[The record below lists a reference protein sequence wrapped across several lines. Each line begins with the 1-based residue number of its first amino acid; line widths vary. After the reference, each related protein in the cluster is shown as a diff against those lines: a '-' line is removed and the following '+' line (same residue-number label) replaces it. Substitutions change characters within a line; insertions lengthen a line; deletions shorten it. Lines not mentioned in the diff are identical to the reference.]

1 MPKPKAIDPGISK
14 NISIPESVVAQV
26 DALLFSNTEARVPH
40 GAYSRLITMLL
51 RQWLEKLPTVEVRTS
66 PAEEMLKELDS

>member
-14 NISIPESVVAQV
+14 NISIPGSVVSQV
-26 DALLFSNTEARVPH
+26 DTLLFSPTEARVPH

-51 RQWLEKLPTVEVRTS
+51 RQWLEKLPTAEVHAS
-66 PAEEMLKELDS
+66 PAEALLKELDA

>member
-1 MPKPKAIDPGISK
+1 MPKPKSIDPGISK

-26 DALLFSNTEARVPH
+26 DALLFSATEARVPH

-51 RQWLEKLPTVEVRTS
+51 RQWLEKFPTAEVRTS
-66 PAEEMLKELDS
+66 PAEGLLKELDL

>member
-1 MPKPKAIDPGISK
+1 MPKPKSIDPGVSK
-14 NISIPESVVAQV
+14 NISIPESVVSRV
-26 DALLFSNTEARVPH
+26 DSVLFSSTEARVPH

-51 RQWLEKLPTVEVRTS
+51 RQWLEKLPTIEVRTP

>member
-26 DALLFSNTEARVPH
+26 DALLFSHTEARVPH
-40 GAYSRLITMLL
+40 GAYSRLITTLL
-51 RQWLEKLPTVEVRTS
+51 RQWLEKLPTAESRTS
-66 PAEEMLKELDS
+66 SAEALLKELD

>member
-26 DALLFSNTEARVPH
+26 DALLFSHTEARVPH

-51 RQWLEKLPTVEVRTS
+51 RQWLEKLPTVEVRAS
-66 PAEEMLKELDS
+66 PAERLLSELDK

>member
-26 DALLFSNTEARVPH
+26 DALLFSPTEARVPH

-51 RQWLEKLPTVEVRTS
+51 RQWLEKLPTVEAHVF
-66 PAEEMLKELDS
+66 PAEALLKELDA

>member
-14 NISIPESVVAQV
+14 NISIPESVVSQV
-26 DALLFSNTEARVPH
+26 DARLFSATEARVPH

-51 RQWLEKLPTVEVRTS
+51 RQWLEKLPMVEVCTS
-66 PAEEMLKELDS
+66 PTEEMLKELDS

>member
-1 MPKPKAIDPGISK
+1 MPKPKAVDPGVSK
-14 NISIPESVVAQV
+14 NVSIPESVVSRV
-26 DALLFSNTEARVPH
+26 DSVLFSYTEARVPH

-51 RQWLEKLPTVEVRTS
+51 RQWLEKLPTAEVRTS